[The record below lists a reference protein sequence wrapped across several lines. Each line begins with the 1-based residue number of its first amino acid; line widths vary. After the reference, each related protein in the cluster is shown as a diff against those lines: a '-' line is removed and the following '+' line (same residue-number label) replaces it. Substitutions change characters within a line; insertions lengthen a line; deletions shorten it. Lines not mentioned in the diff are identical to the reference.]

1 MELEQEYI
9 EYRGINSKKQKEA
22 KRNKSRKE
30 IPYNDAVSLYGLQSK
45 DGNILI
51 DDIEQ
56 KDFRKLLGIKT
67 YINLDAWIMRHPIW
81 NGYLI
86 TEKNKYRSHEFGQE
100 LNNQQYRFFV
110 REDGVCYKID
120 KRTRRKYE
128 VELLNDGKHLYPGI
142 SSKTNECKKYPI
154 DELIEKHFKKYENQ

>member
-9 EYRGINSKKQKEA
+9 EYRDINSEKQRKA
-22 KRNKSRKE
+22 RRNKSRTE
-30 IPYNDAVSLYGLQSK
+30 IPYNDAISLYGLQAK
-45 DGNILI
+45 DGSIFI
-51 DDIEQ
+51 DNIEQ

-100 LNNQQYRFFV
+100 LNNQKYRFFI
-110 REDGVCYKID
+110 REDGICYKMD
-120 KRTRRKYE
+120 KKTRRKYE
-128 VELLNDGKHLYPGI
+128 VDLLNDGKHLYPVI
-142 SSKTNECKKYPI
+142 SSKINECKKYPI
-154 DELIEKHFKKYENQ
+154 DKLIEEYFFKL

>member
-9 EYRGINSKKQKEA
+9 EYRDINSEKQRKA
-22 KRNKSRKE
+22 RRNKSRTE
-30 IPYNDAVSLYGLQSK
+30 IPYNDAISLYGLQAK
-45 DGNILI
+45 DGSIFI
-51 DDIEQ
+51 DNIEQ

-100 LNNQQYRFFV
+100 LNNQKYRFFI
-110 REDGVCYKID
+110 REDGICYKMD
-120 KRTRRKYE
+120 KKTRRKYE
-128 VELLNDGKHLYPGI
+128 VDLLNDGKHLYPVI
-142 SSKTNECKKYPI
+142 SSKINECKKYPI
-154 DELIEKHFKKYENQ
+154 DKLIEEYFFKF

>member
-9 EYRGINSKKQKEA
+9 EYRDINNETQRET
-22 KRNKSRKE
+22 KRNKSRTE
-30 IPYNDAVSLYGLQSK
+30 TPYNDTVSLYGLQAK
-45 DGNILI
+45 DGSIFMDNI
-51 DDIEQ
+51 ER

-100 LNNQQYRFFV
+100 LNNQKYRFFI
-110 REDGVCYKID
+110 REDGICYKID

-128 VELLNDGKHLYPGI
+128 IDLLNDGKHLYPEI
-142 SSKTNECKKYPI
+142 SLKIKECKKYPT
-154 DELIEKHFKKYENQ
+154 DKLIKNFFNK

>member
-22 KRNKSRKE
+22 KRNKSREE

-100 LNNQQYRFFV
+100 LNNQKYRFFI
-110 REDGVCYKID
+110 REDGICYKMD

-128 VELLNDGKHLYPGI
+128 VNLLNDGKHLYPEI
-142 SSKTNECKKYPI
+142 SLKMNECKKYPI
-154 DELIEKHFKKYENQ
+154 NKLIEEYF